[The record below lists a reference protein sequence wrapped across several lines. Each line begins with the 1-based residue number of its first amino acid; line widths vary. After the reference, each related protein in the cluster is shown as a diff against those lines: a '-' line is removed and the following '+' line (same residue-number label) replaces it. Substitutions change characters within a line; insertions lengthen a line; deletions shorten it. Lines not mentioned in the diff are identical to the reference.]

1 MRQSPL
7 FTFITSALVV
17 AAGLTSAAAQDTNPL
32 DAYPAHLPK
41 LQRHVIQLPAT
52 DNEADHQVELII
64 GKEERVDCN
73 KTSLLGSL
81 TEHSVQGWGYSYY
94 QVAIQPGRMSTKMA
108 CLHQAKEKKFVS
120 LPLATAQ
127 RFVRYN
133 SKLPIV
139 VYAPKDIDVNYRIWQ
154 AGTTTARAE
163 QK

>member
-1 MRQSPL
+1 MLAPSE
-7 FTFITSALVV
+7 
-17 AAGLTSAAAQDTNPL
+17 G
-32 DAYPAHLPK
+32 
-41 LQRHVIQLPAT
+41 
-52 DNEADHQVELII
+52 
-64 GKEERVDCN
+64 EE
-73 KTSLLGSL
+73 
-81 TEHSVQGWGYSYY
+81 
-94 QVAIQPGRMSTKMA
+94 I
-108 CLHQAKEKKFVS
+108 VS